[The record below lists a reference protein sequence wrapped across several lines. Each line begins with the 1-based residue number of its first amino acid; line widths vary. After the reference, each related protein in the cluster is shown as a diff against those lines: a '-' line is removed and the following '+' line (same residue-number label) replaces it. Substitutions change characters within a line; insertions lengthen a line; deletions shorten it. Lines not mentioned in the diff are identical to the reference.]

1 MRLRFFAPVKEFGHT
16 FIARLTQID
25 YARAMAFIAIEE
37 SSGKM
42 LGAVRLHAD
51 ANFDTGEY
59 AILVRSDMK
68 GKGLGWLLMQL
79 ILEYSRAE
87 GLKTIEGQV
96 LRDNVTM
103 LNMCRELGF
112 EITTDPNDM
121 DVWLVRRR
129 IAAA

>member
-1 MRLRFFAPVKEFGHT
+1 
-16 FIARLTQID
+16 
-25 YARAMAFIAIEE
+25 
-37 SSGKM
+37 
-42 LGAVRLHAD
+42 
-51 ANFDTGEY
+51 
-59 AILVRSDMK
+59 MK

-87 GLKTIEGQV
+87 GLKIIEGQV